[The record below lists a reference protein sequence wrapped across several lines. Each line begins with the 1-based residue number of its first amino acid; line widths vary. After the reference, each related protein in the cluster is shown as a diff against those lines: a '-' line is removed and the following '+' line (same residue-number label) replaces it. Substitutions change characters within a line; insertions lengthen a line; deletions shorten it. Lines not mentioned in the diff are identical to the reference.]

1 MRERPSM
8 NDRHFGF
15 DQKVMIGIVILCAV
29 GAIIS
34 FTLLAS
40 HFSSDD
46 FLKPITTSLDEKK
59 QDVLELTAA
68 STGTSIGITVLP
80 GDIATPIA
88 EKMANVSTYLLVV
101 MCAIYLEKYLIT
113 ILGLLTFKYLIP
125 IGLIFIG
132 AGQVRKRPNWCRTGG
147 RIALFGL
154 AIFLVIPLSVRVSDI
169 ISDSYQATLNQTLE
183 SAEKTEQELN
193 AEREKLEAE
202 EAEAGESTK
211 SAAAASQNG
220 KTAAGNSGNTKQST
234 TGNNKAAGN
243 NKATGNNSQTSG
255 NSQSTTAT
263 GKNSASTEAAAAK
276 DDQDEEK
283 PTIWQRITGI
293 PSAVADT
300 ATSALTGASEVTQ
313 EKIEELQTL
322 LNNFL
327 ESVAVMIITSCV
339 IPILVLLFFIYVI
352 KLLFDYKPTFDGN

>member
-15 DQKVMIGIVILCAV
+15 DQKVMIGIVILCVV

-34 FTLLAS
+34 FTLLAA

-193 AEREKLEAE
+193 AEREMLEAE
-202 EAEAGESTK
+202 EAESGESSK

-234 TGNNKAAGN
+234 TGNSKS
-243 NKATGNNSQTSG
+243 TGN

-300 ATSALTGASEVTQ
+300 ATSAITGASEVTQ

-322 LNNFL
+322 LNSFR

>member
-1 MRERPSM
+1 MRRP
-8 NDRHFGF
+8 
-15 DQKVMIGIVILCAV
+15 AW
-29 GAIIS
+29 
-34 FTLLAS
+34 
-40 HFSSDD
+40 
-46 FLKPITTSLDEKK
+46 
-59 QDVLELTAA
+59 
-68 STGTSIGITVLP
+68 
-80 GDIATPIA
+80 
-88 EKMANVSTYLLVV
+88 Y
-101 MCAIYLEKYLIT
+101 
-113 ILGLLTFKYLIP
+113 
-125 IGLIFIG
+125 
-132 AGQVRKRPNWCRTGG
+132 RTGL
-147 RIALFGL
+147 RVAAFGL

-169 ISDSYQATLNQTLE
+169 ISDSYHATLNQTLE

-193 AEREKLEAE
+193 AEREMLEAE
-202 EAEAGESTK
+202 EAESGESSK

-234 TGNNKAAGN
+234 TGNSKS
-243 NKATGNNSQTSG
+243 TGN

-352 KLLFDYKPTFDGN
+352 KLVFDYRPSGS

>member
-15 DQKVMIGIVILCAV
+15 DQKLMIGIVILCAV

-34 FTLLAS
+34 FTLLAA

-46 FLKPITTSLDEKK
+46 FLNPITTSLDEKK

-113 ILGLLTFKYLIP
+113 ILGLLTFKWLIP
-125 IGLIFIG
+125 GGLIIIG
-132 AGQVRKRPNWCRTGG
+132 AGSVLRRPGWYRTGL
-147 RIALFGL
+147 RVAAFGL

-220 KTAAGNSGNTKQST
+220 TTATGNSGNTKQST
-234 TGNNKAAGN
+234 TGNNKT
-243 NKATGNNSQTSG
+243 TGN
-255 NSQSTTAT
+255 NSQSTTAA
-263 GKNSASTEAAAAK
+263 GMNSASTEAAAAK

>member
-15 DQKVMIGIVILCAV
+15 DQKLMIGIVILCAV

-34 FTLLAS
+34 FTLLAA

-46 FLKPITTSLDEKK
+46 FLNPITTSLDEKK

-113 ILGLLTFKYLIP
+113 ILGLLTFKWLIP
-125 IGLIFIG
+125 GGLIIIG
-132 AGQVRKRPNWCRTGG
+132 AGSVLRRPGWYRTGL
-147 RIALFGL
+147 RVAAFGL

-220 KTAAGNSGNTKQST
+220 KAAAGNSGNTKQT
-234 TGNNKAAGN
+234 TTGN

-255 NSQSTTAT
+255 NSQSTTAA
-263 GKNSASTEAAAAK
+263 GKNSASTEAAAAT